1 MKINL
6 TFCNDSSKGKM
17 VKFILLFLVL
27 SSIFSAHSSTVIS
40 GEKYYRTFYVGEDG
54 IQYFIEPFLLKS
66 EKSKAQLLV
75 DFTFRFKNEIKD
87 SVILNFSIKS
97 SVTYKTIDSLNL
109 SNENIELKSSKIE
122 LLFFENRRSNY
133 ISRFTTKVSLKDM
146 KELFN
151 NDNWIIAVTTQ
162 NQITRYSSHGKS
174 NKEINSLKANLFTL
188 F

>member
-1 MKINL
+1 MK
-6 TFCNDSSKGKM
+6 
-17 VKFILLFLVL
+17 
-27 SSIFSAHSSTVIS
+27 
-40 GEKYYRTFYVGEDG
+40 
-54 IQYFIEPFLLKS
+54 
-66 EKSKAQLLV
+66 
-75 DFTFRFKNEIKD
+75 
-87 SVILNFSIKS
+87 
-97 SVTYKTIDSLNL
+97 
-109 SNENIELKSSKIE
+109 NIELKSSKIE

-174 NKEINSLKANLFTL
+174 NKVINSLKANLFTL